1 MVGCPR
7 ATRSYCKI
15 DCGQGRTMLP
25 AKKAEHDK
33 EVQAANDLLS
43 LLICGPQPPLP
54 YDFVTWRYG
63 EYLLAHGW
71 AAAGIRDGICDTRG
85 GRVYAAT
92 LGFKGDTASPI
103 LPHQSGDPAGPC
115 LHSFDRG

>member
-1 MVGCPR
+1 
-7 ATRSYCKI
+7 
-15 DCGQGRTMLP
+15 MLP

-71 AAAGIRDGICDTRG
+71 AAGSTREGICATRD

-92 LGFKGDTASPI
+92 LGLLGGTPSPI
-103 LPHQSGDPAGPC
+103 LPNQLCDTAGAE
-115 LHSFDRG
+115 LH

>member
-1 MVGCPR
+1 
-7 ATRSYCKI
+7 
-15 DCGQGRTMLP
+15 MLP

-71 AAAGIRDGICDTRG
+71 AAGSTREGICATRD
-85 GRVYAAT
+85 GRVYAAALGLLKGRHSLSDFAEPVMRT
-92 LGFKGDTASPI
+92 LPALSCIRSP
-103 LPHQSGDPAGPC
+103 
-115 LHSFDRG
+115 